1 MEDELDEVVELPA
14 PKKAKTKSK
23 NKTNNEDKK
32 MKRTS
37 TVWHFFQM
45 LPIKDEEKPTCKC
58 KKCAKVYIVA
68 EAYGTGNL
76 KWHLKVC
83 PRKDKTDVG
92 QLILGQNAMSVCSPK
107 FDPATFR
114 ELLYAAITMHELP
127 FWFVEYVGIRAI
139 FSYLCVDVPN
149 IYRNTA
155 KNDMVKMYKREKER
169 MKSVLTSVPNRVC
182 LTSDLWTFIAID
194 GYICV
199 TAHFIDANWILPK
212 RVLNFCF
219 TPPPHNGVSL
229 FEKVY
234 KLLSMWGIENKIFCV
249 MLDNASSNDI
259 SVNML
264 RT

>member
-1 MEDELDEVVELPA
+1 
-14 PKKAKTKSK
+14 
-23 NKTNNEDKK
+23 
-32 MKRTS
+32 
-37 TVWHFFQM
+37 
-45 LPIKDEEKPTCKC
+45 
-58 KKCAKVYIVA
+58 
-68 EAYGTGNL
+68 
-76 KWHLKVC
+76 
-83 PRKDKTDVG
+83 
-92 QLILGQNAMSVCSPK
+92 MSVCSPK

-114 ELLYAAITMHELP
+114 ELLYAAITTHELP

-182 LTSDLWTFIAID
+182 LTSDLWTSIAID